1 MSSALPPS
9 SNYPSRSTG
18 LPPLS
23 HGPRSSM
30 MSIEYDGIPLPPP
43 SIRSCG
49 SQQYVTSYI
58 PTGAA
63 FPPNSVQDLISSMKS
78 YVSATD
84 LVRTYSE
91 IPSVEEALV
100 TLDRAALALNTRRYR
115 DALKLYLEGGY
126 AMANVAERQA
136 NPKICNLLT
145 SKGFETLNWC
155 ARLCDWIEGRVKE
168 KRPRPGVHKVGIPVS
183 NWDEDWLG
191 PCMDEEEARRM
202 WYTPVYCPHPIDFS
216 NLGYRLRCVE
226 TGRRPRLMI
235 CITMYNEDPQQL
247 KATLKKLANNLA
259 YIKEKQTARE
269 KALTGTFG
277 GDDIWRNVLVCIVA
291 DGREQV
297 NDKMLDYLEAIGL
310 YDEDLLTINS
320 AGIGAQCHLFE
331 HTLQLSVNG
340 KSLLPIQT
348 VFALKEN
355 KSSKLDSHHWYFNAF
370 AEQIQPEY
378 TAVMDVGTMLT
389 KSALYHLLFAFER
402 NHQIGGACGQ
412 LTVDKPFE
420 NMNNWVVSAQHFEYK
435 ISNILEKSL
444 ESCFGFVSVLP
455 GAFSA
460 YRYEAIRG
468 APLDAYFQTLNIDLD
483 VLGPFIGNMYLAEDR
498 ILSFEVVAR
507 KNCKWTMHYVKDAVA
522 RTDVPHNLVGLI
534 SQRKRWLNGAFFAT
548 LFSIWNW
555 GRIYSES
562 SHSFGRKLAFLVFF
576 IYHLLYT
583 AFGFFLPVNLYLALY
598 FIVFQGFQQN
608 RLKFVD
614 TSGYS
619 QTVLDCAV
627 YIYNFMYLFALLMLI
642 IIGLGNNPKHMKLT
656 YYYVGAVFGAMMM
669 LSSLVG
675 IGVFFSTPSTANSV
689 LLSVLT
695 MGVYFLGPAL
705 HGEVHHIFMTFT
717 HYAALTPS
725 FVNICTIYSF
735 CNLQDLSW
743 GTKGLHDDPLLSLRD
758 ETEKGDFKDVIAKR
772 HAMEERR
779 REEKERTENRKRI
792 FEAFRTNVLLIW
804 AFSNLIFA
812 LVIVYFSSS
821 STYMP
826 FLYIFVASI
835 NSCRLLGSIG
845 HWVYMHTADLRD
857 RVLDKTECGNGT
869 GRYPQNSYVQLDE
882 HYAALTEDQRAYASG
897 RTNVSGRTKNDVS
910 SVA

>member
-1 MSSALPPS
+1 MSDAIPPS
-9 SNYPSRSTG
+9 SGYPSRSMG

-30 MSIEYDGIPLPPP
+30 MSVEYDGIPLPPP

-63 FPPNSVQDLISSMKS
+63 FPSSNVQDLISSMKS
-78 YVSATD
+78 YASATD

-155 ARLCDWIEGRVKE
+155 ARLCDWIEGRLKE
-168 KRPRPGVHKVGIPVS
+168 KHPRPGVHKVGIPVG
-183 NWDEDWLG
+183 NWDEDWVG

-235 CITMYNEDPQQL
+235 CITMYNEGPQHL

-259 YIKEKQTARE
+259 YITEKQTERE

-291 DGREQV
+291 DGREQM

-348 VFALKEN
+348 VFALKEK

-370 AEQIQPEY
+370 AEQIRPEY
-378 TAVMDVGTMLT
+378 TAVTDVGTMLT
-389 KSALYHLLFAFER
+389 KSALYHLLLAFER
-402 NHQIGGACGQ
+402 NRQIGGACGQ

-435 ISNILEKSL
+435 ISNILDKSL

-468 APLDAYFQTLNIDLD
+468 APLNAYFQTLNIDLD

-534 SQRKRWLNGAFFAT
+534 SQRKRWLNGTFFAT

-555 GRIYSES
+555 GRIYTES
-562 SHSFGRKLAFLVFF
+562 SHSFGRKMAFLVFF
-576 IYHLLYT
+576 IYHLDSSKT
-583 AFGFFLPVNLYLALY
+583 ASM
-598 FIVFQGFQQN
+598 
-608 RLKFVD
+608 FVD

-627 YIYNFMYLFALLMLI
+627 YIYNFMYLFGLLMLI

-656 YYYVGAVFGAMMM
+656 YYSVGAMFGAMMM

-675 IGVFFSTPSTANSV
+675 VGVFFSSPTTTNSV

-743 GTKGLHDDPLLSLRD
+743 GTKGLHDDPLLILRD
-758 ETEKGDFKDVIAKR
+758 EAEKGDFKDVIAKR
-772 HAMEERR
+772 RAMEERR
-779 REEKERTENRKRI
+779 REEKERAENRKRI
-792 FEAFRTNVLLIW
+792 FEAFRTNVLLTW

-812 LVIVYFSSS
+812 LFIVYFSSS

-826 FLYIFVASI
+826 LLYIFVASI
-835 NSCRLLGSIG
+835 NSCRLLGCIG
-845 HWVYMHTADLRD
+845 HWIYMHTADLRG
-857 RVLDKTECGNGT
+857 RVINKTECGNGT

-882 HYAALTEDQRAYASG
+882 HYAALTEDPRTYASG
-897 RTNVSGRTKNDVS
+897 RTNASGRTKNDVS